1 MNNIMNRFSYIP
13 AIAVLIW
20 IIAGGAS
27 AAAEP
32 DYSKY
37 IRTDSAYVYKWDAA
51 GSAWVLSQVQVY
63 GYNDG
68 LLSGILTRDL
78 NTGRD
83 LSRSDYSYN
92 YSGRMTVATNYV
104 FNSGWIVSTRSLTD
118 YDPSD
123 RVISVRVQKWS
134 GTEWVEDRLQQNYEY
149 DAENK
154 LIGYESIY
162 WRSNAWTLPTVSV
175 LMYNERGD
183 LESRIA
189 TRPDGNIDYRI
200 IYEYDI
206 SGRQTQFYT
215 QYPAGSGWS
224 NWNLRSFQYNAC
236 GGKLSQIQYAGQGP
250 DWVPSTKTE
259 FFTSFNTDIF
269 PGRKVPVCHNGHTIW
284 VAAEAVPAH
293 LKHGDCIGECSEEKD
308 KSGVISERPPFSVY
322 PNPARESVTVRF
334 DDECICEG
342 GRVDLTDRAGN
353 LVKSYRIRDN
363 SLLVIERGNLKA
375 GQYYVR
381 LGGKTVYS
389 LPVIF
394 E

>member
-1 MNNIMNRFSYIP
+1 MNK
-13 AIAVLIW
+13 VLILPS
-20 IIAGGAS
+20 IILFLWFGAEKTS
-27 AAAEP
+27 RGA
-32 DYSKY
+32 DNQYLKY
-37 IRTDSAYVYKWDAA
+37 VQVDSAYVYKWHVAD
-51 GSAWVLSQVQVY
+51 SAWILSQVQLY
-63 GYNDG
+63 HYTEGRLSELLTKDFTMGYNVT
-68 LLSGILTRDL
+68 LTAYAYDEAVRL
-78 NTGRD
+78 E
-83 LSRSDYSYN
+83 S
-92 YSGRMTVATNYV
+92 ATNYIY
-104 FNSGWIVSTRSLTD
+104 GDDWIPSTRELHEYNALGKTG
-118 YDPSD
+118 
-123 RVISVRVQKWS
+123 SVRVQKWS
-134 GTEWVEDRLQQNYEY
+134 GTDWVEDRLQQNYEY

-162 WRSNAWTLPTVSV
+162 WRRNAWTLPTVSV
-175 LMYNERGD
+175 LLYNERGE

-200 IYEYDI
+200 IYEYDT

-224 NWNLRSFQYNAC
+224 NWNLRSFQYNTC

-250 DWVPSTKTE
+250 YWVPSTKTE